1 MIWAATIVELF
12 ARRVCEDGPRPA
24 LLSKGK
30 GASAFEVRTWLDLAG
45 DVLRARHCCERLGIG
60 RGDRVAQLS
69 ENRYEWIVADLAIQ
83 LLHAIH
89 VPIHAPLTG
98 EQIAW
103 QIDNCAARLLLV
115 SGPAQLAK
123 LVPLADSLPSDL
135 QVIAY
140 DRCDAPLDA
149 GPKDAGPKDAGPL
162 LKNPVLDWHTLLR
175 DMDPGDILRHLQMAI
190 ADADPT
196 MLTTI
201 LYTSGTT
208 GEPKGVQLS
217 QGNLASNA
225 TSTVA
230 AFEGDDDE
238 NHGEKL
244 RLTLLPL
251 SHIYART
258 CDLYSWIAEGSQL
271 ALAQARETVLAD
283 CAAVRPT
290 FLNAVPYFYDKL
302 HRALC
307 EQRRENEPGA
317 LRQLLGGR
325 IEKCCCGGAALPAH
339 LYDYFLAQDV
349 PLLLGYGL
357 SETSPVISLS
367 TARHHRREAAGT
379 ILPGIEVRIADD
391 GEILT
396 RGPHVMLGY
405 YRDPQGTAETIREGW
420 LHTGDLGRMD
430 DDGYLYITGRKK
442 EILVT
447 LGGKNI
453 APVQLESL
461 LTQDP
466 LILQALVVGDGRSC
480 LAALVVPNPE
490 VLKAEIAARK
500 IPLQSRDEALTHPQV
515 RELFAERIA
524 AQLRTVSSFEQVRHF
539 TLLGRGFTVESGELT
554 PKLTLRRQ
562 VIEANFAAEIAAMY
576 E

>member
-1 MIWAATIVELF
+1 MIEAATIVELF

-24 LLSKGK
+24 LLAKGK
-30 GASAFEVRTWLDLAG
+30 SAFEVRTWFDVAG
-45 DVLRARHCCERLGIG
+45 DMLQARHLLEQLGV
-60 RGDRVAQLS
+60 RAGDRVAQLS

-89 VPIHAPLTG
+89 VPIHAPLTS
-98 EQIAW
+98 EQITW
-103 QIDNCAARLLLV
+103 QINNCGARLLLL

-123 LVPLADSLPSDL
+123 LLPLADSLSPEL
-135 QVIAY
+135 QAIAY
-140 DRCDAPLDA
+140 DRCAA
-149 GPKDAGPKDAGPL
+149 L
-162 LKNPVLDWHTLLR
+162 LLGHEVLDWHDSLR
-175 DMDPGDILRHLQMAI
+175 GIEQIDPGDIPRHLQMAI
-190 ADADPT
+190 ADADPD

-208 GEPKGVQLS
+208 GEPKGVQLT

-238 NHGEKL
+238 HRGEKL

-258 CDLYSWIAEGSQL
+258 CDLYAWIAEGSEL

-290 FLNAVPYFYDKL
+290 FINAVPYFYDKL

-307 EQRRENEPGA
+307 EQGRENEPGA
-317 LRQLLGGR
+317 LRELLGGR
-325 IEKCCCGGAALPAH
+325 IRKCCCGGAALPAH
-339 LYDYFLAQDV
+339 LYDYFLSQGV

-367 TARHHRREAAGT
+367 TAQHHRREAAGT

-405 YRDPQGTAETIREGW
+405 YRDPAGTAETIRDGW
-420 LHTGDLGRMD
+420 LHTGDLGKLD

-453 APVQLESL
+453 APVHLESL
-461 LTQDP
+461 LVQDP

-480 LAALVVPNPE
+480 LAALIVPNPE

-500 IPLQSRDEALTHPQV
+500 IPVVSREQSLAHPQV

-524 AQLRTVSSFEQVRHF
+524 AQLRTVASFEQVRHF
-539 TLLGRGFTVESGELT
+539 TLLARGFTVESGELT
-554 PKLTLRRQ
+554 PKLTLRRPI
-562 VIEANFAAEIAAMY
+562 IEANFAKEIAAMY